1 MKQIEYP
8 VFVLPSGGWEL
19 VDGLLLI
26 DNKVVDDKNME
37 GRTMGQRRMQS
48 AHKDLLVLRKMITSY
63 NGILKQG
70 TKYFIDNVG
79 KPFIYEKTKFA
90 QLKYLKIKKVAQRQ
104 VVSTL
109 TVEGHNAPFTVPRP
123 PAPEMEWA
131 GILHLYGLPWVLYE
145 YSETKLK
152 DTKKK
157 V

>member
-1 MKQIEYP
+1 MRQIEYP
-8 VFVLPSGGWEL
+8 IFVLPSGGWEM

-48 AHKDLLVLRKMITSY
+48 AHKDLLVMRKMITGY
-63 NGILKQG
+63 NGLLKQG

-79 KPFIYEKTKFA
+79 KPFIYDKTKFA
-90 QLKYLKIKKVAQRQ
+90 QLKYLKIKKVEQRE
-104 VVSTL
+104 VVSVI

-123 PAPEMEWA
+123 PTPEMEWA
-131 GILHLYGLPWVLYE
+131 GVLHLYGLPWVLYE